1 MLLSL
6 CACLG
11 LLEQQRPSAAVSI
24 LQGRN
29 KCHGSAGTETAAL
42 RKVSDWIA
50 ALQSQPAPVRAG
62 HPGGSHACPRCDR
75 RGIVWTESRA
85 EGGLLNPCGPSEAI
99 SHLWA
104 AGGISQQHFPS
115 LRREKARAHRG
126 EPAHIITSVLFQT

>member
-6 CACLG
+6 CACLC
-11 LLEQQRPSAAVSI
+11 LLEQQRLSAAVSI

-29 KCHGSAGTETAAL
+29 KCHSLAGTETAAL
-42 RKVSDWIA
+42 RKVSDWIV

-75 RGIVWTESRA
+75 RGIVW
-85 EGGLLNPCGPSEAI
+85 LLHPCRPSKAI